1 MKPFMVRPFMNR
13 YHQYTD
19 LSKNTVKFLSQ
30 DDVEVWMDGKRLK
43 LSTDKTEW
51 LGVSDFSSTIGFEF

>member
-1 MKPFMVRPFMNR
+1 MNR

-30 DDVEVWMDGKRLK
+30 DDVEVWMDGNWLK

-51 LGVSDFSSTIGFEF
+51 LGVSDFSSTMDFEF